1 MIQFSFFKNG
11 VRNNKPSAT
20 VSLTDAMEAIK
31 SDTYAAKVAAI
42 RKCTSKDV
50 ARPLK
55 GSLDYY
61 TFSGTFAPTR
71 LAENLVEHSGL
82 LTIDLDDVENL
93 TETKLQVYQDPF
105 VLVGFVSPSG
115 TGLKLLIQLE
125 DNKNHL
131 SSFLDFG
138 VYMLNTYGL
147 AIDQSGKDV
156 NRPCF
161 VSHDPDLYYNPDAKP
176 YRIIGHKPAT
186 TQKVAVDDYD
196 KTRKHITAVV
206 ERIEASNTNITG
218 DNYSDYLLIAFS
230 LAGTLGENGRD
241 LFHRVCRISTKYDE
255 TNANDKFTN
264 AIKTTRFN
272 APGKFF
278 SIAKSYGIDITKPRM
293 MPEKKGMDF
302 TTLKPEKKL
311 TATTEKPPKPT
322 KQKKQQDDGELETVQ
337 YTESGGIWIKIGRF
351 GSIVAQNFQIY
362 IKYKTIDEKE
372 EITWILEINTTDGET
387 IYLELAH
394 EDFCSAKKLKNEIAK
409 KQLALKI
416 NDSEL
421 DELRS
426 YLFTKTIFPVA
437 EKVVRY
443 GFNADSNLFF
453 FANKVLN
460 TANGELLTPDDFGI
474 VTANQKHLS
483 VPVSAKAKTL
493 RYSLTDNEVS
503 FNHFF
508 SLYAQAHGYENAFVP
523 TCFYIMSLYRDLC
536 IQYKNFS
543 PILFLKG
550 GAGTGKSSMV
560 RILTAMFG
568 RKQEGVNLKSKNTDS
583 ALVKLMS
590 QTSNSIIWFDEYHND
605 FPHEGLLQAAYDND
619 GYHRSSDSS
628 SIETNAVE
636 IYSALA
642 LTSNYLPQNP
652 IFFSRCVFV
661 PITAQ
666 QKSDQQRA
674 AFYTLEEIQEK
685 GLGCITIELL
695 KHRPDV
701 LANEN
706 FVIAYDRLYNAF
718 RDEFKG
724 EKVPERLFAN
734 MSQVMSVA
742 FVLTCLRKIEMI
754 ADTSATDVD
763 ILQEFV
769 SIGAANI
776 RRQFRIQNES
786 NAASE
791 FFEILQQ
798 LYEQYQLHE
807 DVHFR
812 FNSGDIMLRFPQLY
826 NLFAQKYRQINMKTP
841 PEKDTIQTELALLAG
856 KNDWSEIEKQV
867 RFANDFEGN
876 SQAKHIPIK
885 SCCTIP
891 YELLCKSFGLDFQ
904 NRKNRDSESSG
915 KIF

>member
-1 MIQFSFFKNG
+1 MSKFNFFKNG
-11 VRNNKPSAT
+11 VRNNKPSGI
-20 VSLTDAMEAIK
+20 VSLDDAIAAIK
-31 SDTYAAKVAAI
+31 SDTYAAKVTAI
-42 RKCTSKDV
+42 RKCESKEV

-55 GSLDYY
+55 GGLDYY

-82 LTIDLDDVENL
+82 LTIDLDNVENL
-93 TETKLQVYQDPF
+93 AETKFQIYQDPY

-125 DNKNHL
+125 NPKEHL

-138 VYMLNTYGL
+138 VYIKNTYGL
-147 AIDQSGKDV
+147 LIDQSGKDV

-161 VSHDPDLYYNPDAKP
+161 VSHDPDLYHNPDAKP
-176 YRIIGHKPAT
+176 YRIIGYKPAT
-186 TQKVAVDDYD
+186 ERKQSDDDYT
-196 KTRKHITAVV
+196 KTLKHIEAVV
-206 ERIEASNTNITG
+206 ERIEASSVDITG
-218 DNYSDYLLIAFS
+218 DYSSQWLLIAFC
-230 LAGTLGENGRD
+230 LAGTLGEAGRE
-241 LFHRVCRISTKYDE
+241 LFHRISRMSAKYDE
-255 TNANDKFTN
+255 KYTEDKFTN

-272 APGKFF
+272 GPGKFF
-278 SIAKSYGIDITKPRM
+278 SIAKEYGIDITKPRL

-302 TTLKPEKKL
+302 ASLKPEKKL
-311 TATTEKPPKPT
+311 TATTEKPTKPS
-322 KQKKQQDDGELETVQ
+322 KQKKQQDDELETVQ
-337 YTESGGIWIKIGRF
+337 YTDGGGIWIKIGRF
-351 GSIVAQNFQIY
+351 GSIVAANFQIF

-483 VPVSAKAKTL
+483 VPVSAKSKTL
-493 RYSLTDNEVS
+493 RYSLTDNDTS
-503 FNHFF
+503 FNTFF
-508 SLYAQAHGYENAFVP
+508 QLYATAHGYENAFVP
-523 TCFYIMSLYRDLC
+523 TCFFIMSLFRDVS
-536 IQYKNFS
+536 IHYKNFS

-560 RILTAMFG
+560 RVLTAMFG

-590 QTSNSIIWFDEYHND
+590 QTSNSIIWFDEYHNE
-605 FPHEGLLQAAYDND
+605 FQHEGLLQAAYDND

-666 QKSDQQRA
+666 QKSDEQRS
-674 AFYTLEEIQEK
+674 AFYSLEEIQEK

-695 KHRPDV
+695 RHRPDV

-718 RDEFKG
+718 REEFKG

-754 ADTSATDVD
+754 EDTTATDVE
-763 ILQEFV
+763 ILKEFV

-812 FNSGDIMLRFPQLY
+812 FNNGEIMLRFPQLY

-856 KNDWSEIEKQV
+856 KSEWSDIEKQV

-891 YELLCKSFGLDFQ
+891 YDLLCKSFGVDFQ
-904 NRKNRDSESSG
+904 NRKTRDSESSG

>member
-1 MIQFSFFKNG
+1 MFKFNIFKKG
-11 VRNNKPSAT
+11 IWNEFPSGI
-20 VSLTDAMEAIK
+20 VSLNEAMDAIK
-31 SDTYAAKVAAI
+31 GNTYAAKVAAI
-42 RKCTSKDV
+42 RKCQTKKE
-50 ARPLK
+50 ANK
-55 GSLDYY
+55 KKESLDYF

-71 LAENLVEHSGL
+71 LTENFVEHSGL
-82 LTIDLDDVENL
+82 LVIDVDEIENVN
-93 TETKLQVYQDPF
+93 ETKIQLYNDPY
-105 VLVGFVSPSG
+105 VLVGFVSPRNN
-115 TGLKLLIQLE
+115 GLKLIIQIE
-125 DNKNHL
+125 NPKEHK

-138 VYMLNTYGL
+138 VYMKETYGIL
-147 AIDQSGKDV
+147 IDQSGKDV
-156 NRPCF
+156 TRPCYA
-161 VSHDPDLYYNPDAKP
+161 SHDPDLYYNPNAKI
-176 YRIIGHKPAT
+176 YRIIGYKPAET
-186 TQKVAVDDYD
+186 KKVHVDDYD
-196 KTRKHITAVV
+196 KTYKHIEAVV
-206 ERIEASNTNITG
+206 ERIEASSTDIT
-218 DNYSDYLLIAFS
+218 SDYSTQWLLIAFC
-230 LAGTLGENGRD
+230 LAGTLGEAGRE
-241 LFHRVCRISTKYDE
+241 LFHRISRISEKYDE
-255 TNANDKFTN
+255 KYTEDKFTN
-264 AIKTTRFN
+264 ALKTTRFN

-278 SIAKSYGIDITKPRM
+278 SIAKEYGIDITKPRM
-293 MPEKKGMDF
+293 MPEKKAMDF
-302 TTLKPEKKL
+302 GSLKPEKKL
-311 TATTEKPPKPT
+311 ITTTEKPTKPT
-322 KQKKQQDDGELETVQ
+322 KQKKQQDDGDLETVQ
-337 YTESGGIWIKIGRF
+337 YTDGGGIWIKIGRF
-351 GSIVAQNFQIY
+351 GSIVAANFQIF
-362 IKYKTIDEKE
+362 IKYKTIDEQD

-394 EDFCSAKKLKNEIAK
+394 EDFCSAKKLKTEIAK

-483 VPVSAKAKTL
+483 VPVSAKSKTL
-493 RYSLTDNEVS
+493 RYSLTDNDTS
-503 FNHFF
+503 FNTFF
-508 SLYAQAHGYENAFVP
+508 QLYATAHGYENAFVP
-523 TCFYIMSLYRDLC
+523 TCFFIMSLFRDVS
-536 IQYKNFS
+536 IHYKNFS

-560 RILTAMFG
+560 RVLTAMFG

-590 QTSNSIIWFDEYHND
+590 QTSNSIIWFDEYHNE
-605 FPHEGLLQAAYDND
+605 FQHEGLLQAAYDND

-666 QKSDQQRA
+666 QKSDEQRS
-674 AFYTLEEIQEK
+674 AFYSLEEIQEK

-695 KHRPDV
+695 RHRPDV

-718 RDEFKG
+718 REEFKG

-754 ADTSATDVD
+754 EDTTATDVE
-763 ILQEFV
+763 ILKEFV
-769 SIGAANI
+769 SIGS
-776 RRQFRIQNES
+776 R
-786 NAASE
+786 
-791 FFEILQQ
+791 
-798 LYEQYQLHE
+798 
-807 DVHFR
+807 
-812 FNSGDIMLRFPQLY
+812 
-826 NLFAQKYRQINMKTP
+826 
-841 PEKDTIQTELALLAG
+841 
-856 KNDWSEIEKQV
+856 
-867 RFANDFEGN
+867 
-876 SQAKHIPIK
+876 
-885 SCCTIP
+885 
-891 YELLCKSFGLDFQ
+891 
-904 NRKNRDSESSG
+904 
-915 KIF
+915 